1 MFYDNMKIFMYTV
14 IETVINNIIDEYIC
28 LDYLGLLQGNLSKN
42 DNNFKN
48 IKFND
53 LSDLVI
59 PDILMNIIS
68 CHGFVKYS
76 ISTVILTYRNS
87 LAPYFFLRICN
98 H

>member
-1 MFYDNMKIFMYTV
+1 MFYDNRNTLMYEV
-14 IETVINNIIDEYIC
+14 IGSVIYTNFDEYIC
-28 LDYLGLLQGNLSKN
+28 LDDLVLIQENLSKH

-87 LAPYFFLRICN
+87 LAPYYFS
-98 H
+98 